1 MHTLDLG
8 PCLTSGTSPYLI
20 TQDHSGILVKECGLA
35 GQETGSWASMGR
47 EEEVEEMPGRG

>member
-8 PCLTSGTSPYLI
+8 PCLTSGISPYLI